1 MRYHSNCLRIWSTVR
16 SEVGLQAWSSQVK
29 WFRPNR
35 EWCVRKL
42 QCSRFKEEETRMRAK
57 TRKERVTK
65 SRQTTKPERK
75 APGTRYG
82 TLEDWRG
89 SDGRTG
95 KPSGGRNAFRDG
107 R

>member
-1 MRYHSNCLRIWSTVR
+1 
-16 SEVGLQAWSSQVK
+16 
-29 WFRPNR
+29 
-35 EWCVRKL
+35 
-42 QCSRFKEEETRMRAK
+42 MRAK
-57 TRKERVTK
+57 TQKERVTN
-65 SRQTTKPERK
+65 SQQTTKPERK

-89 SDGRTG
+89 SNGKAG

>member
-1 MRYHSNCLRIWSTVR
+1 
-16 SEVGLQAWSSQVK
+16 
-29 WFRPNR
+29 
-35 EWCVRKL
+35 
-42 QCSRFKEEETRMRAK
+42 MRAK
-57 TRKERVTK
+57 TEKEKVTEP
-65 SRQTTKPERK
+65 RQPTKPERK

>member
-1 MRYHSNCLRIWSTVR
+1 MITAEERMVCETTADLSQ
-16 SEVGLQAWSSQVK
+16 LQ
-29 WFRPNR
+29 
-35 EWCVRKL
+35 
-42 QCSRFKEEETRMRAK
+42 EEEKRMRAK
-57 TRKERVTK
+57 TQKKRVTE

-95 KPSGGRNAFRDG
+95 KPAGGRNAFRDG

>member
-1 MRYHSNCLRIWSTVR
+1 MENGVR
-16 SEVGLQAWSSQVK
+16 QLQISQ
-29 WFRPNR
+29 
-35 EWCVRKL
+35 L
-42 QCSRFKEEETRMRAK
+42 QEEETRMRAK
-57 TRKERVTK
+57 TQKERVTK
-65 SRQTTKPERK
+65 SQQTTKPERK

-89 SDGRTG
+89 SNGKAG